1 MPLESDS
8 KVEVIVDAEDA
19 PEEDG
24 PLGDDDGDEHGEGDG
39 REAVPPQEGH
49 QEAKTAKQHHV
60 NVQRRCKVGKSGW
73 KPGNITNLKLDK
85 DMLCLNSRSNLRQI
99 ASKHGAVNVIAR
111 ARVQNLIQKI
121 I

>member
-8 KVEVIVDAEDA
+8 KVEVVVDAEDA

-39 REAVPPQEGH
+39 REAVSPQEGH
-49 QEAKTAKQHHV
+49 QEAEPAKQHHV

-73 KPGNITNLKLDK
+73 EPRNSNNLKWSDGWSDGTKLY
-85 DMLCLNSRSNLRQI
+85 LGTS
-99 ASKHGAVNVIAR
+99 
-111 ARVQNLIQKI
+111 
-121 I
+121 